1 MSLTYLQGP
10 LLRVKQ
16 LKLLQIIDSH
26 IVYLVVIISHLLNGR
41 SQPKESYD

>member
-16 LKLLQIIDSH
+16 LKLLQIIDPH
-26 IVYLVVIISHLLNGR
+26 IVYLVVIISHLLNGP